1 MLVYWRTAAV
11 GVLDLDA
18 GRRLHLVGIGCGHR
32 LGTIPHE
39 LLDPAVHALEVEA
52 VDAARR
58 EGIGRDPLELVTV
71 GDVIFR
77 QAQRLPPL
85 LRGQQRR
92 FDGAEQL
99 LQRHAVQRLGPL
111 LEREGSALPHPGEL
125 VLQLAQLP
133 IGVVQVRVL
142 RSLLR
147 RQGAV
152 LLGHPVLGHPHGRRT
167 AAGAGADDRDAHV
180 AENGELLRL
189 LHQTALPPREGPLSR
204 APVADEAHR
213 HLDARHGDGRSV
225 APLLL
230 PSSQLPLAEGGLKLE
245 LLMSNTARLQIGA
258 GVLGIYRG
266 RRRRP
271 GSDAIWTPNRL
282 VLYAQS

>member
-1 MLVYWRTAAV
+1 MRTGRGWWCHCKASAAAGTGCHPCPRCRRCWSIGRRWCTVDV

-147 RQGAV
+147 RQGAI
-152 LLGHPVLGHPHGRRT
+152 LLDHPVLGHPHGRPTAHGRT
-167 AAGAGADDRDAHV
+167 RSDGAG
-180 AENGELLRL
+180 
-189 LHQTALPPREGPLSR
+189 LP
-204 APVADEAHR
+204 
-213 HLDARHGDGRSV
+213 
-225 APLLL
+225 
-230 PSSQLPLAEGGLKLE
+230 
-245 LLMSNTARLQIGA
+245 
-258 GVLGIYRG
+258 GVVFFLNILNYFK
-266 RRRRP
+266 
-271 GSDAIWTPNRL
+271 ST
-282 VLYAQS
+282 